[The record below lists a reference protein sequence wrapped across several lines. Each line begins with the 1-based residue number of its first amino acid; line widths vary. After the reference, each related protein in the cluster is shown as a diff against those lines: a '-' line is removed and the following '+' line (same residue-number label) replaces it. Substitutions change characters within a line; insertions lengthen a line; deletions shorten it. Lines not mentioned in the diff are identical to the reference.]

1 MSNVENVIN
10 NSMGIIY
17 KTINT
22 KNGKIYVGK
31 DKTNNPSY
39 LGSGVIL
46 EQAIQKYGRES
57 FQKEILE
64 ECDDN
69 VADDREIFW
78 IAKLNSTDN
87 SIGYNIT
94 NGGTGGDTTSNH
106 PNKKDII
113 NKRNSGVKNWH
124 ESLSESERRARG
136 ERISNSKKGKSN
148 GRAGIAHREESK
160 ELIKKNQPEKTN
172 EWRESHAIAMAKRKG
187 KPFTQ
192 KYKPVIV
199 NDVEYP
205 SIKHAIESLGIKHRA
220 TFYDKVKRGI
230 IKLEYK

>member
-10 NSMGIIY
+10 SCMGIIY
-17 KTINT
+17 KTTNIT
-22 KNGKIYVGK
+22 NGKIYVGK
-31 DKTNNPSY
+31 DKNNNPNY

-46 EQAIQKYGRES
+46 EQAIEKYGRQS
-57 FQKEILE
+57 FQKEVLE
-64 ECDDN
+64 ECNDTIVDS
-69 VADDREIFW
+69 REIYW

-87 SIGYNIT
+87 KIGYNIT
-94 NGGTGGDTTSNH
+94 SGGTGGDTTTNH

-113 NKRNSGVKNWH
+113 NKRNHGLTNWH
-124 ESLSESERRARG
+124 KSLSESERIARG
-136 ERISNSKKGKSN
+136 EKISDSKKGKSN
-148 GRAGIAHREESK
+148 GHTGFSHKEESK
-160 ELIKKNQPEKTN
+160 ELIRKNQPAKTD
-172 EWRESHAIAMAKRKG
+172 EWRAAHATAMSKRQG

-199 NDVEYP
+199 NDIEYP